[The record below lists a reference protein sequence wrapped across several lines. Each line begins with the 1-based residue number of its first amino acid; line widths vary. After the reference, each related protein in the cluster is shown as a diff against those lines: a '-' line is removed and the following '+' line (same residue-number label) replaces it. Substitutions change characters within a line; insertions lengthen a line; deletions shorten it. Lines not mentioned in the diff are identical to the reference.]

1 MSCKKGNSIYVWSA
15 DSQKGL
21 RPATQ
26 EREQVKKTYLLAAMA
41 TVAVISLA
49 AIAPAGAAP
58 AAKQQ
63 AQVLG
68 TVVTGDDGTA
78 SVRARYICPE
88 GFHLW
93 VSAKQS
99 ETGTPDQ
106 RLRLEG
112 SSQFAA
118 AWLQSHPSPD
128 SFTCDGK
135 WHTDTF
141 QIDTAEQGF
150 GELKQGQ
157 AWVQF
162 CLIGENTFISEARW
176 VAVR

>member
-1 MSCKKGNSIYVWSA
+1 M
-15 DSQKGL
+15 
-21 RPATQ
+21 
-26 EREQVKKTYLLAAMA
+26 KKTYLMA
-41 TVAVISLA
+41 TMAIAAILSFAV
-49 AIAPAGAAP
+49 IAPAGAAP

-68 TVVTGDDGTA
+68 PVVTNDDGTA
-78 SVRARYICPE
+78 TVRARYICPE
-88 GFHLW
+88 GSWLW

-99 ETGTPDQ
+99 EDGTPDQ

-112 SSQFAA
+112 SSQVAA
-118 AWLQSHPSPD
+118 AWLESHPTPD
-128 SFTCDGK
+128 TFTCDGK

-141 QIDTAEQGF
+141 EIHAEEQGF
-150 GELKQGQ
+150 GELQNGQ

-162 CLIGENTFISEARW
+162 CLIGESTFISESRW